1 LVPVS
6 VSEVSVTVP
15 VPVFLTVTV
24 CAAVV
29 DPMAVDAYVSVV
41 GDSETVK
48 VDAPVPVIATVC
60 GVPVA
65 LSATE
70 RLAVRV
76 PDARG
81 LNSMET
87 AQVALAAREAVQ
99 VLAEIR

>member
-1 LVPVS
+1 MVPVR

-29 DPMAVDAYVSVV
+29 DPMVVDAYVNVV
-41 GDSETVK
+41 GDRETVR

-70 RLAVRV
+70 RFAVSV
-76 PDARG
+76 PAASG

-87 AQVALAAREAVQ
+87 AQVALAAREVVQ